1 MLCKTIVPN
10 STILDIGG
18 GCGIHSITFARID
31 RSIRVHTFEPAINT
45 YNTLIHNVER
55 NGVAGQVTCHNIALS
70 DNCENL
76 YISNRYG
83 PTDHVVKNMN
93 DIRLDKANEIK
104 STTVDDFVF
113 KNSLS
118 VDGIKIDV
126 EGFEYYVLK
135 GAAKTIF
142 KDKPWIYL
150 EAIPSHLKRY
160 YLELNDLYE
169 ILSSYG
175 YELFWV
181 DPTDAQLITYS
192 DFPHDICNLFCSYTN
207 MR

>member
-1 MLCKTIVPN
+1 
-10 STILDIGG
+10 
-18 GCGIHSITFARID
+18 
-31 RSIRVHTFEPAINT
+31 
-45 YNTLIHNVER
+45 
-55 NGVAGQVTCHNIALS
+55 
-70 DNCENL
+70 
-76 YISNRYG
+76 
-83 PTDHVVKNMN
+83 
-93 DIRLDKANEIK
+93 
-104 STTVDDFVF
+104 
-113 KNSLS
+113 
-118 VDGIKIDV
+118 V